1 MKKNRKKTLWVLV
14 LCTVVVGSILYFYVY
29 KEHRDIGREEAS
41 FTISV
46 DELHK
51 QFQTNDSLAN
61 ATYADQTIVVSGLVT
76 SFDSVDNSLVLNEK
90 LFLTFQVKGVLP
102 LQLKQSVKIK
112 GRFVGYDDLM
122 DELKMDQCHLIE

>member
-122 DELKMDQCHLIE
+122 EELKMDQCILIE